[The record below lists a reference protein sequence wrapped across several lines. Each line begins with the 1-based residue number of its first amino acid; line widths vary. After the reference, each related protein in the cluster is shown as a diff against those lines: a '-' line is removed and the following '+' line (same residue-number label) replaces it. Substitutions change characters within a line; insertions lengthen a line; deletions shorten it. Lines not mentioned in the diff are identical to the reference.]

1 MANFFVE
8 PGLTFAEIRA
18 LCETAVNPDL
28 VEVAALAGAGS
39 KSAAQ
44 TTAETAEMI
53 VRVTRGYSMGPL
65 FSWNDAKN
73 ASFAP

>member
-8 PGLTFAEIRA
+8 PGLTFVESTD
-18 LCETAVNPDL
+18 LCDTAVNPDL
-28 VEVAALAGAGS
+28 GELAALAVAGS
-39 KSAAQ
+39 STAALSTADSAV
-44 TTAETAEMI
+44 MS

-65 FSWNDAKN
+65 FSWNDAEN